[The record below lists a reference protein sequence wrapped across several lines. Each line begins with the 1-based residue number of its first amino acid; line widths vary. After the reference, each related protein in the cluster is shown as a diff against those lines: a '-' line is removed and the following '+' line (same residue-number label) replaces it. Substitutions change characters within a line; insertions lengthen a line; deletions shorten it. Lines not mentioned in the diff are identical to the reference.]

1 MIRLAFVEVSGVSS
15 KGNFGGRFDFGVG
28 VQIVSAKNS
37 FGKSLAAKSIA
48 WCLGVEVIFGVPPND
63 TAFFPDAVCAE
74 LDFPE
79 AAGAIIESS
88 QCSIGLVH
96 SDGRSLVLTRS
107 IAGGDHT
114 HIQATESNAD
124 NTESRSSV
132 LQTKHHTMQDTTGG
146 FQHFFFEWM
155 CWPRTSVLTFAGD
168 KSEIYLENL
177 APLFYIEQ
185 KEGWAGLQALQ
196 ITRYSQLQI
205 REIATEYLLGA
216 LDRIA
221 QRVSNQ
227 EVAQQRALLKEAAEE
242 ISAHINAMVAMRG
255 WPVNLSSHGSVTAIT
270 KRWREASLLNMLKAE
285 ANVDLDAA
293 ISSLNTRTDALRK
306 ALTTDPIDPADLS
319 TMSAVS
325 QKTIELKNERHRL
338 NVELNS
344 LRLQEQQARELES
357 SLDNKIQS
365 ASDVLRLKTSG
376 VGRLEHIE
384 CPTCHR
390 DLEPA
395 TFSLSRQSADE
406 ITAYIETLRR
416 DRALIRSNREHIR
429 TASEALA
436 GNLTVIDEKLRESE
450 RTLTSV
456 TDAVGSVREQLTRR
470 AADLSAAEREQD
482 RSVATRAQIAQF
494 QSEIDGWLRR
504 ADALEAKADVFT
516 DIARRRAR
524 FQETLAKYVRELGHN
539 AITPENIGTLRID
552 EDYIPYLGARRLH
565 ALGSASD
572 QSRLIAA
579 YSLALADASL
589 TLGGMHPGF
598 VVLDEPLQQ
607 NPDEEHRE
615 LLFSS
620 LTRDLASVAFQSVIF
635 TWLPK
640 VDIDRLRAAGIH
652 VLTPTEKHF
661 LCLQKQE
668 ATISTE
674 ELDVH
679 EEVVL
684 EEEQKVPAEWTTAY
698 DSENEETGEAETE
711 APTQEDDSEDA

>member
-1 MIRLAFVEVSGVSS
+1 MIRLSFVEVSGVSS
-15 KGNFGGRFDFGVG
+15 EGDFCGRFDFGVG

-63 TAFFPDAVCAE
+63 TAFFPDAVCTE

-79 AAGAIIESS
+79 AAGATIKSS

-114 HIQATESNAD
+114 YIQATENSAD
-124 NTESRSSV
+124 NTESRYSV
-132 LQTKHHTMQDTTGG
+132 LQTKRHTMQDTTGG

-155 CWPRTSVLTFAGD
+155 RWPRTSVLTFAGD

-221 QRVSNQ
+221 QRVSDQ
-227 EVAQQRALLKEAAEE
+227 EGAQQRALLKEAAEE
-242 ISAHINAMVAMRG
+242 ISTRINAMVGMRG
-255 WPVNLSSHGSVTAIT
+255 WPVNLSSHGSVTSIM
-270 KRWREASLLNMLKAE
+270 KRWREASLLNILKAD
-285 ANVDLDAA
+285 ANVDLDATIA
-293 ISSLNTRTDALRK
+293 SLNARADTLRK

-325 QKTIELKNERHRL
+325 QKTIELKSERHRI
-338 NVELNS
+338 NVEFNS

-376 VGRLEHIE
+376 IGRIEHIE

-406 ITAYIETLRR
+406 IAAYIETLRR
-416 DRALIRSNREHIR
+416 DRALMRSNRESIR
-429 TASEALA
+429 TASEAQA

-456 TDAVGSVREQLTRR
+456 TDAVGVVREQLTKR

-482 RSVATRAQIAQF
+482 RAVSTRAQIAQF

-504 ADALEAKADVFT
+504 ADALEAKAEVIT

-524 FQETLAKYVRELGHN
+524 LQESLAQFVRELGHN
-539 AITPENIGTLRID
+539 AITPENIASLRIE
-552 EDYIPYLGARRLH
+552 EDYIPYLGTRRFH

-579 YSLALADASL
+579 YSLALADASR
-589 TLGGMHPGF
+589 TLGGLHPGF

-620 LTRDLASVAFQSVIF
+620 LTGDLASVPFQSVIF

-640 VDIDRLRAAGIH
+640 VDIERLRAAGVQ

-661 LCLQKQE
+661 LRLQKQE
-668 ATISTE
+668 TSISKAE
-674 ELDVH
+674 EDIYE
-679 EEVVL
+679 EEVVG
-684 EEEQKVPAEWTTAY
+684 EIEQKVPDEEITV
-698 DSENEETGEAETE
+698 SESEDEEAGKTEME
-711 APTQEDDSEDA
+711 APSEDSV